1 MIREKLRHNDQLN
14 WRLAGFS
21 LSPRACTYRTPLDT
35 SDPPPFVIRPLSN
48 VLVLFF
54 IAHVVLCTYLLILIV
69 A

>member
-14 WRLAGFS
+14 WLLPFS
-21 LSPRACTYRTPLDT
+21 ARVHPRTPLDT

-54 IAHVVLCTYLLILIV
+54 IAYVALCTYILNLTF